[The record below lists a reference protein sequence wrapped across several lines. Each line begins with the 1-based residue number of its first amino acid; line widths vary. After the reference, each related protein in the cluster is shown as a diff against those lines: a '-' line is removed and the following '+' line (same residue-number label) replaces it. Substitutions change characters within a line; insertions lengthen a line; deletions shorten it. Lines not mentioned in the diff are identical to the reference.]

1 MYICNGSKTTW
12 KRRGLIG
19 KEERTRGGG
28 GYEQSTALHI
38 HENDMTLLVYDI
50 ILDDNLKKLN
60 ELKVKGD
67 T

>member
-1 MYICNGSKTTW
+1 
-12 KRRGLIG
+12 
-19 KEERTRGGG
+19 
-28 GYEQSTALHI
+28 
-38 HENDMTLLVYDI
+38 MTLLVYDI

>member
-19 KEERTRGGG
+19 REERTRGGG
-28 GYEQSTALHI
+28 YEQSIALHI

>member
-1 MYICNGSKTTW
+1 MEVRLPGRGEGSLGK
-12 KRRGLIG
+12 KR
-19 KEERTRGGG
+19 EQEGG
-28 GYEQSTALHI
+28 GYEQSTVLHI